1 MPVRNVSSRGKGV
14 DTPSICPFIYLI
26 VLLCSN
32 PSNTFKSPVKIS
44 WASAKKYIIG
54 LSYLS
59 LQDLSYSAIT
69 LKQLQ
74 NKKDYINKVKLPG
87 LWYSS
92 IAAWTSLADWYWP
105 SCPQHIEIVSVQT
118 QKCVLKW
125 SICFP
130 VNLCVNNAYSTDL

>member
-1 MPVRNVSSRGKGV
+1 MRIMPVRNVSSRGKGV

-44 WASAKKYIIG
+44 LASAKIYTYIIG

-69 LKQLQ
+69 LK
-74 NKKDYINKVKLPG
+74 
-87 LWYSS
+87 
-92 IAAWTSLADWYWP
+92 
-105 SCPQHIEIVSVQT
+105 
-118 QKCVLKW
+118 
-125 SICFP
+125 
-130 VNLCVNNAYSTDL
+130 